1 MYASCDGLDLA
12 RQLFD
17 EMPKKDRVSYNSL
30 LDGYVKSCDFDEA
43 ERLLR
48 IIPDWNVISWSTLF
62 NGFVRNQMFSR
73 GISFFQQMQELGVEP
88 DDCSVVSLLVVY
100 SNYELA
106 QHGKSVHGL
115 LLRRWR
121 QIPLHVSNAL
131 VNFYCKCGLLDAAAK
146 VFERTIEKD
155 LISWNTL
162 ISGFGSN
169 GRGEEALGFF
179 KRMLQEGTKPN
190 DITFIGILVACAH
203 SGLVEEAL
211 HHFKMMSSEFGMK
224 PTFAHHWCLVD
235 LYVRLES
242 PCDALKVIQEMP
254 LYNQSA
260 IWGAVICLAKVRGD
274 ISVGER
280 LGKHLIELEPDNSR
294 RYLPLL
300 NIYTA
305 ASRWDKYKELME
317 LMKARGLKKLP
328 DCTLIDLNLVVHKFL
343 VGDKSQPEIEKVYG
357 VLENIANQLKL
368 QPPKADD
375 AMSTVLHCLGHLI
388 QQQIQLEMSK
398 CFGYW
403 RTWSPGLLTQQ
414 PTKRRALQNN
424 RELLSLAGVV
434 IRGEVEEPRGGCT
447 RALASPYHP
456 PHQPGERR
464 AEAHPLRLPLANS
477 IMATA
482 AVTAAVSLPSSK
494 SSALDKTPS
503 VSPVSLERISF
514 QKASPK
520 VPAADAR
527 KLVSVRAQVTTEAPA
542 KVAKVSKKDDEGVV
556 TNKFKPKDPYT
567 GTCLLNTKITGDDA
581 PGETWHMVFSTEG
594 NPVSAYGQS
603 IGVIPDGVDKN
614 GKPHKLRLYSIA
626 SSALGDFG
634 DSKTVS
640 LCVKRLVYTND

>member
-1 MYASCDGLDLA
+1 MSSRKIFLVSILRNPNPAFDLSPDVAASLFRILAARSPSFPALRASHALLIVSGAVPFHKQVNRRLAALYSRLSPDDAVLLHCQLRSPDPIISGFVIKSLVRRRRDPSDVVAFFCRHVHPVGCRPSRCTFPLLITSSKFSESIHQGEILHCLALKLGFLGHLPVPNSLIHMYASCDGLDLA

-73 GISFFQQMQELGVEP
+73 GIRFFQQMQKLGVEP

-100 SNYELA
+100 ANYELA

-146 VFERTIEKD
+146 VFERTMEKD

-375 AMSTVLHCLGHLI
+375 AMV
-388 QQQIQLEMSK
+388 
-398 CFGYW
+398 
-403 RTWSPGLLTQQ
+403 
-414 PTKRRALQNN
+414 
-424 RELLSLAGVV
+424 
-434 IRGEVEEPRGGCT
+434 
-447 RALASPYHP
+447 
-456 PHQPGERR
+456 
-464 AEAHPLRLPLANS
+464 
-477 IMATA
+477 
-482 AVTAAVSLPSSK
+482 
-494 SSALDKTPS
+494 
-503 VSPVSLERISF
+503 
-514 QKASPK
+514 
-520 VPAADAR
+520 DA
-527 KLVSVRAQVTTEAPA
+527 
-542 KVAKVSKKDDEGVV
+542 
-556 TNKFKPKDPYT
+556 
-567 GTCLLNTKITGDDA
+567 I
-581 PGETWHMVFSTEG
+581 
-594 NPVSAYGQS
+594 
-603 IGVIPDGVDKN
+603 
-614 GKPHKLRLYSIA
+614 
-626 SSALGDFG
+626 
-634 DSKTVS
+634 
-640 LCVKRLVYTND
+640 

>member
-146 VFERTIEKD
+146 VFERTMEKD

-375 AMSTVLHCLGHLI
+375 AMV
-388 QQQIQLEMSK
+388 
-398 CFGYW
+398 
-403 RTWSPGLLTQQ
+403 
-414 PTKRRALQNN
+414 
-424 RELLSLAGVV
+424 
-434 IRGEVEEPRGGCT
+434 
-447 RALASPYHP
+447 
-456 PHQPGERR
+456 
-464 AEAHPLRLPLANS
+464 
-477 IMATA
+477 
-482 AVTAAVSLPSSK
+482 
-494 SSALDKTPS
+494 
-503 VSPVSLERISF
+503 
-514 QKASPK
+514 
-520 VPAADAR
+520 DA
-527 KLVSVRAQVTTEAPA
+527 
-542 KVAKVSKKDDEGVV
+542 
-556 TNKFKPKDPYT
+556 
-567 GTCLLNTKITGDDA
+567 I
-581 PGETWHMVFSTEG
+581 
-594 NPVSAYGQS
+594 
-603 IGVIPDGVDKN
+603 
-614 GKPHKLRLYSIA
+614 
-626 SSALGDFG
+626 
-634 DSKTVS
+634 
-640 LCVKRLVYTND
+640 